1 MTAVIVVPNRTKLRV
16 LRSNAPFGVFF
27 HSGSPGS
34 VQFSCRGAFTP
45 DNPPET
51 PTPKLAVPT
60 VVPNRNG
67 TASSAVQC
75 TLWSNLPR
83 WLTRVSAVLAWRCVH
98 PGRFTQDVC
107 TKVGSSCRRSQSNRT
122 ASSAAQC
129 TLRSDLPRWLT
140 RVRAVLAWRC
150 FHPGQFTQGAK
161 KKTLSPLRWF
171 VPGTMSL
178 LRAFAS
184 VTGVIWPSGSAPAHV
199 SHALPLLAKGGRQSQ
214 RSSATSFPGIES

>member
-98 PGRFTQDVC
+98 SGRFTQDVC

-140 RVRAVLAWRC
+140 RVRAVLVWRC

-161 KKTLSPLRWF
+161 KKEKNALSPSLVCPRDNESSSCLRF
-171 VPGTMSL
+171 GDGGDLAVRL
-178 LRAFAS
+178 C
-184 VTGVIWPSGSAPAHV
+184 TGSR
-199 SHALPLLAKGGRQSQ
+199 LPRP
-214 RSSATSFPGIES
+214 ATSREGGAIESALQCH